1 MNLSSTLEKAKQEL
15 NLQGKW
21 AKQYDGWEEQDYWDM
36 IAVYPLLT
44 EDFIARYENNLN
56 WNLISCYQG
65 NLSES
70 FIRQYQNEYDWLYGL
85 IHQPVSESFIR
96 EFSGKVIWRWIIPY
110 QVLSENFIKE
120 ILDKLDWEFISSH
133 QILSENFIRENSYR
147 VDWDKI
153 SSCQNIS
160 ESFIETFE
168 KEIIWC
174 NLLRSKELSENFIRK
189 HKEHFYNYYDGY
201 KNLVKTQKI
210 SLSLARELGE
220 EETFLKY
227 NTSLVSPTEWKQII
241 ADTKVFECFDDYF
254 YAYIPISNIYRS
266 QYSNVD
272 FVEGKIINKFTGYE
286 RGQSGGVQFTS
297 RQEAFNECDINIFDI
312 HDSKCDRN
320 EINNRNTKIRNNNVA
335 PFIRGSYYSASMK
348 IAKVKINYEDVTKV
362 NKKGSPH
369 QAWYGKELRTFYYDH
384 DEIYCKKFKVEKI
397 EDIKSEVVNI

>member
-1 MNLSSTLEKAKQEL
+1 MSSTLEKAKQEL
-15 NLQGKW
+15 NLKGKW

-44 EDFIARYENNLN
+44 ENFIARYENNLN
-56 WNLISCYQG
+56 WNLISYYQG
-65 NLSES
+65 NLSED
-70 FIRQYQNEYDWLYGL
+70 FIRKYQNEYDWLYGL
-85 IHQPVSESFIR
+85 THQPVSENFIR
-96 EFSGKVIWRWIIPY
+96 EFSG
-110 QVLSENFIKE
+110 
-120 ILDKLDWEFISSH
+120 KLDWEFISSN
-133 QILSENFIRENSYR
+133 QILSENFIRENSYS

-168 KEIIWC
+168 KEIVWC

-201 KNLVKTQKI
+201 KDLVKTQKI

-220 EETFLKY
+220 KETFLKY
-227 NTSLVSPTEWKQII
+227 NTSLVSPTEWKQIV

-272 FVEGKIINKFTGYE
+272 FVEGKIINKFTSYE
-286 RGQSGGVQFTS
+286 RGQSSGFQFIS
-297 RQEAFNECDINIFDI
+297 RQEAFNECDINMFDI
-312 HDSKCDRN
+312 NDIRCD
-320 EINNRNTKIRNNNVA
+320 IKDVNNRNPKIRNNYII
-335 PFIRGSYYSASMK
+335 PFIRSNYYSASMK
-348 IAKVKINYEDVTKV
+348 IAKVKINYEDVTNV
-362 NKKGSPH
+362 NKKGSPY
-369 QAWYGKELRTFYYDH
+369 QAWHGKELKTFYYDR